1 MITNKEF
8 IEFVA
13 KERKMTF
20 ISTGMCEMKDIIFAV
35 KTFKKNKC
43 PLF

>member
-20 ISTGMCEMKDIIFAV
+20 ISTGMCEMKDIILQS
-35 KTFKKNKC
+35 KLSKK
-43 PLF
+43 

>member
-8 IEFVA
+8 IEFVMQRK
-13 KERKMTF
+13 KETF

-35 KTFKKNKC
+35 KTFGQKK
-43 PLF
+43 